1 MLDSTKLLSVVAVVF
16 FYLLLF
22 AVALL
27 QHGRPLDLPRLVLL
41 YLITVAFFAALY
53 NRRRLSL
60 RHQHGGLYRSLGDIA
75 NMLSASMVA
84 LFNCVDLGV
93 PLPVATGVRLVATV
107 VAAYFL
113 YYIIIRPLEEE
124 AVAFEE
130 AAEHAAMIR
139 YTRLLSVMAV
149 VLFHILLAV
158 LMLEHGLELQRLVPL
173 YLLTVAFYVALY
185 FRRRLWLRWQVGGF
199 YRGLGDTAV
208 MLFASMVA
216 LFNGV
221 DLGVPLP
228 VATGF
233 RVVAVLVAA
242 YFLYRIIILSPEEE
256 AAAEQAPMVH
266 SSTRLLTVMAVVL
279 FHMLFAVPMLEN
291 GRELPRLALLYLL
304 TVGFYGALHTR
315 RRFWLRQQR
324 GGPYRRLGDT
334 AVMLFAFMVVLFNG
348 ANHGVPL
355 PIATGVR
362 LVAVLVA
369 AYYRVIIGPL
379 EEEAP
384 QMQVDVLAIV

>member
-1 MLDSTKLLSVVAVVF
+1 
-16 FYLLLF
+16 
-22 AVALL
+22 
-27 QHGRPLDLPRLVLL
+27 
-41 YLITVAFFAALY
+41 
-53 NRRRLSL
+53 
-60 RHQHGGLYRSLGDIA
+60 
-75 NMLSASMVA
+75 
-84 LFNCVDLGV
+84 
-93 PLPVATGVRLVATV
+93 
-107 VAAYFL
+107 
-113 YYIIIRPLEEE
+113 
-124 AVAFEE
+124 
-130 AAEHAAMIR
+130 
-139 YTRLLSVMAV
+139 
-149 VLFHILLAV
+149 
-158 LMLEHGLELQRLVPL
+158 
-173 YLLTVAFYVALY
+173 
-185 FRRRLWLRWQVGGF
+185 
-199 YRGLGDTAV
+199 
-208 MLFASMVA
+208 MLFTSMVA

-233 RVVAVLVAA
+233 RVVAVVVAA
-242 YFLYRIIILSPEEE
+242 YYLYRIIILSLEEE
-256 AAAEQAPMVH
+256 AAAEQVPMVH

-279 FHMLFAVPMLEN
+279 FHMLFAVPMLEHR
-291 GRELPRLALLYLL
+291 RELPRLALLYLL

-348 ANHGVPL
+348 TNHGVPL

-369 AYYRVIIGPL
+369 AYYRVIISPL